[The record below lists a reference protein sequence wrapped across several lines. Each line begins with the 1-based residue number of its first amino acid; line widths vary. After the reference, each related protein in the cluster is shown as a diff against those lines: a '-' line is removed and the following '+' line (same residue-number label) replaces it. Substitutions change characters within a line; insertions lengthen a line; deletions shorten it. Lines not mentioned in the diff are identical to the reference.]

1 MISEISKLTAILE
14 EEDETDNET
23 LNNLEKI
30 NYSIREEGE
39 RRAEEAERQNE
50 ELLRCA
56 EAAVY
61 RRDQQIKDQ
70 DQQIKDLKGVL

>member
-61 RRDQQIKDQ
+61 RRD
-70 DQQIKDLKGVL
+70 